1 MVRAHG
7 MLIEYH
13 TIVIEL
19 YPPPQKKKASGA
31 ARAGGGRGRRTY
43 QRYLVQAKTVQGLS
57 IQRAWKRKWI
67 CVGMRYVSS

>member
-19 YPPPQKKKASGA
+19 YPPKKKGVRGGA
-31 ARAGGGRGRRTY
+31 RGGGRGRRTY

-57 IQRAWKRKWI
+57 IQRAWKRKRI